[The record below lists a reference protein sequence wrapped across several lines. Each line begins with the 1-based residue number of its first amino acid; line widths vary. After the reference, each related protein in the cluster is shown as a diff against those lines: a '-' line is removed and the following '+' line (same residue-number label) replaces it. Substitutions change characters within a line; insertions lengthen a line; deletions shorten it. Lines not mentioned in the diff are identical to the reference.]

1 MKRSLKTTS
10 FHSLYNMEERL
21 QKYISASGFVS
32 RREAEKLII
41 NGEVKVNGKVVTELG
56 TKVTEKDKVE
66 VDGVKLTKQENK
78 VYYMLNKPTAY
89 ITTTKDDKGRKT
101 VMSLMEHVEERIYPV
116 GRLDYDTS
124 GLLIMTNDS
133 EFKTLLEKPSIE
145 IEKEY
150 HVKVEGLLRKEES
163 KKIEKGI
170 DLTEYKAK
178 PARILNVEYNDEKTS
193 TILDII
199 IKEGKNREVRNIFGA
214 VGHKVKSLKRTRIGN
229 LYLDIPNGTFRPL
242 KPHEVKLLK
251 LLALGKIKK

>member
-21 QKYISASGFVS
+21 QKYISASGLVS
-32 RREAEKLII
+32 RREAEKLIV

-124 GLLIMTNDS
+124 GLC
-133 EFKTLLEKPSIE
+133 
-145 IEKEY
+145 
-150 HVKVEGLLRKEES
+150 
-163 KKIEKGI
+163 
-170 DLTEYKAK
+170 
-178 PARILNVEYNDEKTS
+178 TS
-193 TILDII
+193 C
-199 IKEGKNREVRNIFGA
+199 NYCR
-214 VGHKVKSLKRTRIGN
+214 
-229 LYLDIPNGTFRPL
+229 
-242 KPHEVKLLK
+242 
-251 LLALGKIKK
+251 

>member
-1 MKRSLKTTS
+1 
-10 FHSLYNMEERL
+10 MEERL
-21 QKYISASGFVS
+21 QKYISASGLVS

-133 EFKTLLEKPSIE
+133 EFKTLLEKPSYE

-163 KKIEKGI
+163 KKIEKG
-170 DLTEYKAK
+170 
-178 PARILNVEYNDEKTS
+178 
-193 TILDII
+193 
-199 IKEGKNREVRNIFGA
+199 
-214 VGHKVKSLKRTRIGN
+214 H
-229 LYLDIPNGTFRPL
+229 
-242 KPHEVKLLK
+242 
-251 LLALGKIKK
+251 